1 MSRNKT
7 KQASNLIV
15 FLENN
20 QFMGFV
26 ERLGAN
32 EIVRSAKAA
41 GLEVEVNSL
50 DQYFNVI
57 CKREGGTS

>member
-1 MSRNKT
+1 
-7 KQASNLIV
+7 
-15 FLENN
+15 
-20 QFMGFV
+20 MGFV

-57 CKREGGTS
+57 CEREGGTS